1 MNLLLD
7 THTFLWMS
15 LDDPQLSE
23 AARAQL
29 SDTGNEL
36 HLSPVSYW
44 EIAIKVSIGKYTVAE
59 PLADLFER
67 AIVANSLRVLT
78 IDVAHAVVLSELPF
92 HHRDPFDRLL
102 IAQSIVEDL
111 PIVGRD
117 TIFDNYGVERIW

>member
-1 MNLLLD
+1 M
-7 THTFLWMS
+7 
-15 LDDPQLSE
+15 
-23 AARAQL
+23 
-29 SDTGNEL
+29 
-36 HLSPVSYW
+36 
-44 EIAIKVSIGKYTVAE
+44 
-59 PLADLFER
+59 
-67 AIVANSLRVLT
+67 RVLT